1 MDASRPP
8 PAWRAAETRSSRLVC
23 RALLWTAADGAAGD
37 AVVVVAVVAAVVV
50 DVVDSQV
57 VPLSPPRPRP

>member
-8 PAWRAAETRSSRLVC
+8 PAWRAAGTRSSRPVC
-23 RALLWTAADGAAGD
+23 HALLWTAADDAAGD

-50 DVVDSQV
+50 GVVDSQV
-57 VPLSPPRPRP
+57 VPPSPHRPRP